1 MPLLLKPIKHQ
12 FTHFLLFHNTIIY
25 NRFLFLISETYIQ
38 KRRQHD
44 EYVHDILVNTIFT
57 NTVSDCVHA
66 WGLKYLLVLLVFVVN
81 REQTI
86 IVVMQ

>member
-1 MPLLLKPIKHQ
+1 MNMCMI
-12 FTHFLLFHNTIIY
+12 FF
-25 NRFLFLISETYIQ
+25 
-38 KRRQHD
+38 
-44 EYVHDILVNTIFT
+44 LVNKVFT

-81 REQTI
+81 QEQTI